1 MSGNVG
7 AVVKPAVV
15 VPYVLNPPGV
25 VPILYVV
32 TPATTGAEV
41 PVKVVDVPLHIE
53 AFAAVNV
60 TVGTG

>member
-1 MSGNVG
+1 MFE
-7 AVVKPAVV
+7 
-15 VPYVLNPPGV
+15 PPKV

-41 PVKVVDVPLHIE
+41 PVKVVDVPLQIE